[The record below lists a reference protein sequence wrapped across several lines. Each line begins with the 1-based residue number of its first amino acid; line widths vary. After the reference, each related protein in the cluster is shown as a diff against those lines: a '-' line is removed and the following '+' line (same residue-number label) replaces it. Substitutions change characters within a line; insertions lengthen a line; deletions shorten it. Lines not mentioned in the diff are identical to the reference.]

1 MPHLQSPLQVHKE
14 LLVLQRRCCL
24 DRGKELRLLHLL
36 LEQQLSGKLYLALQ
50 QGSRSQESMQ
60 PDEPFGLLPFLL
72 SQMRKFKSCPK
83 GIACGVRP
91 ALHLHSGSKQQKG
104 SPQQRRIGIE
114 PIAAPVSLHSDSHPM
129 LLEVEEPRQ
138 RGSQRCRERKPAGIG
153 SLTVSLR
160 CRKLRG
166 AGKLK
171 PIAVYEGAPS
181 KLCTPIL
188 SQSPVQEQL
197 SRARQAQCVRERRD
211 WERAEQ

>member
-1 MPHLQSPLQVHKE
+1 MPRSASPL
-14 LLVLQRRCCL
+14 
-24 DRGKELRLLHLL
+24 
-36 LEQQLSGKLYLALQ
+36 
-50 QGSRSQESMQ
+50 ES
-60 PDEPFGLLPFLL
+60 
-72 SQMRKFKSCPK
+72 
-83 GIACGVRP
+83 A
-91 ALHLHSGSKQQKG
+91 
-104 SPQQRRIGIE
+104 
-114 PIAAPVSLHSDSHPM
+114 
-129 LLEVEEPRQ
+129 
-138 RGSQRCRERKPAGIG
+138 

-188 SQSPVQEQL
+188 PQSPVQEQL